1 MIQNHL
7 IEFAKQVLSPNYNE
21 RPEDE
26 VSLLVIHN
34 IALPPSEFNNDY
46 IEQFFT
52 NHLDYNAHPYF
63 KTLIGIEVS
72 AHLLI
77 KRDGSVVQFVPFD
90 KRAWHA
96 GHSSFKGRE
105 NCNDFSIGIEL
116 EGADDIDYT
125 NKQYQALN
133 ETIKTLKSQYPLTD
147 IVGHS
152 DIASGRKTD
161 PGAAFDWSKID
172 EY

>member
-1 MIQNHL
+1 MIENHL
-7 IEFAKQVLSPNYNE
+7 LEFAEQIPSPNQNE
-21 RPEDE
+21 RPEGE

-34 IALPPSEFNNDY
+34 IVLPPGEFDNDY
-46 IEQFFT
+46 IVQFFT
-52 NHLDYNAHPYF
+52 NQLDYNAHPYF
-63 KTLIGIEVS
+63 QTLIGVEVS

-77 KRDGSVVQFVPFD
+77 KRNGSVVQFVPFD

-96 GHSSFKGRE
+96 GRSSFKGRE

-125 NKQYQALN
+125 DEQYQMLN
-133 ETIKTLKSQYPLTD
+133 KTIKTLKSQYSLTD

-152 DIASGRKTD
+152 EIAPGRKTD

-172 EY
+172 EH